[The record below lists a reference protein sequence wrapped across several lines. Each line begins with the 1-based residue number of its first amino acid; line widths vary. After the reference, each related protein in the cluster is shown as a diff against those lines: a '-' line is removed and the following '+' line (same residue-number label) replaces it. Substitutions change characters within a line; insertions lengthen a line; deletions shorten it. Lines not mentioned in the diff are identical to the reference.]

1 MTESSR
7 PPSGASTALAH
18 RLVPHLV
25 AADAAERPITVD
37 QTNYSVVVGESV
49 VVKWLLPPVPAP
61 HPGTRLMAHLRAVR
75 FTAMPAFHGEF
86 VEDGMVRAAVTEFVN
101 GSLDGW
107 DWCVDELAGELA
119 GESPGEHSGTSA
131 ERSLHSVRRVAAM
144 VADLHTALAIPSDVI
159 DEPVIIGDLAGE
171 ADRGERLLAEAIRV
185 VDGDPA
191 QVLRVGRH
199 RIEAAIDSLRKLDA
213 TPTQP
218 IHGDLHVGQVLRT
231 GDVLVLND
239 FDGDPVTAAGQH
251 LLRRSPLVDLAG
263 LMQSFDHVGRIVVR
277 RRLPDHQAAVDTYI
291 ATAIEAVRDVY
302 ALETGTDLAAVEH
315 QLYALRIIQELH
327 EMIYAH
333 RSLPRWM
340 YVPQAALAAL
350 LAG

>member
-61 HPGTRLMAHLRAVR
+61 HPGTRLMAHLRAVH

-86 VEDGMVRAAVTEFVN
+86 VEDGLVRAAVTEFVS

-119 GESPGEHSGTSA
+119 GEHSGTSA
-131 ERSLHSVRRVAAM
+131 ARSLHSVRRVTAM
-144 VADLHTALAIPSDVI
+144 VADLHKALATPSDVI
-159 DEPVIIGDLAGE
+159 DEPVIVGDLADE
-171 ADRGERLLAEAIRV
+171 ADRGERLLHEAIRV
-185 VDGDPA
+185 VDGVPA
-191 QVLRVGRH
+191 DMLRVGRQ
-199 RIEAAIDSLRKLDA
+199 RIEAAIDSLRNLDA

-231 GDVLVLND
+231 GDMLVLND

-277 RRLPDHQAAVDTYI
+277 RRLPHHQAAVDTYI
-291 ATAIEAVRDVY
+291 AAAIEAARDVY
-302 ALETGTDLAAVEH
+302 AHETGTDLAAADH

>member
-7 PPSGASTALAH
+7 PLAGASATLAH

-25 AADAAERPITVD
+25 AADAVERPITVD

-61 HPGTRLMAHLRAVR
+61 HPGTRLMAHLSAVG
-75 FTAMPAFHGEF
+75 FTAMPAYHGELVDAGLVHATVTQF
-86 VEDGMVRAAVTEFVN
+86 VD

-107 DWCVDELAGELA
+107 DWCVDELAGELSA
-119 GESPGEHSGTSA
+119 GLATP
-131 ERSLHSVRRVAAM
+131 RSLHSARRITSM
-144 VADLHTALAIPSDVI
+144 VADLHKALATPGPVV
-159 DEPVIIGDLAGE
+159 DEPVVDGDLTSE
-171 ADRGERLLAEAIRV
+171 ADRGDRLLDEALRVLDGEPARLLRGGRQRIAEAI
-185 VDGDPA
+185 
-191 QVLRVGRH
+191 Q
-199 RIEAAIDSLRKLDA
+199 SLRALA
-213 TPTQP
+213 VTPIQP
-218 IHGDLHVGQVLRT
+218 IHGDLHVGQVLRA

-263 LMQSFDHVGRIVVR
+263 LIQSFDHVGRIVVG
-277 RRLPDHQAAVDTYI
+277 RRLPDRQAAVDTYTVA
-291 ATAIEAVRDVY
+291 ATAAVCEVY
-302 ALETGTDLAAVEH
+302 ANETGTDLAAVDA
-315 QLYALRIIQELH
+315 QLYGLRIIQELH

-340 YVPQAALAAL
+340 YVPEAALAAL